1 MLSLRSPSIDTR
13 SLTLF
18 PETMAMSPDIRFQ
31 THHSV
36 RSLIALL
43 ALVTT
48 LLALPLAAQEP
59 TAKEVIDVRV
69 TNVEVIA
76 TDSKGNHVPGLTR
89 DDFELYENGKLQP
102 ITNLFEASAGAGG
115 AQDAAPKAAPR
126 RLVLYLDDSTLLP
139 NNRRLLIPSLKKF
152 VAEAMTPDDQM
163 MIVTFNQSSK
173 VRLPWTSDVA
183 AVQTMLDTIGRE
195 VGGGILRQ
203 AARGRMENE
212 IREVVSRD
220 QSIHLSEDQNTFG
233 AQAPDGEFRV
243 LLTKVRNYASSIKY
257 DFGLSAG
264 ALEKLFGG
272 LAGIDGR
279 KIVFVASE
287 SFPIHPGS
295 EMYAQ
300 LETVRNQILSG
311 NGSEGLKRGAQT
323 SSVGA
328 AAAEFNMNE
337 SILMLARVANA
348 SGVTVY
354 ALDPDIGGRS
364 DSGNVQQMGSEMMT
378 NPTAAA
384 VAAAIEIDGMQ
395 VLAAATGGQ
404 AWIGMKPAMAFDKLR
419 ADLDNYYSIGYQART
434 SGDAERAIE
443 VKSKRPGVRVRTKQ
457 NIVFRTAESEM
468 AERVT
473 SNLQSAQL
481 NDLGITLEV
490 GGDITTE
497 GDKRH
502 VPLHVLIPARN
513 ITVAAEGDVLTGG
526 FSVYI
531 CSAGGKSEPSD
542 VTLRSHE
549 IKWPPS
555 AIEQLGDRNMT
566 FALEVVLEKGR
577 DLISIG
583 VLDHRSQA
591 TGFSKLE
598 M

>member
-1 MLSLRSPSIDTR
+1 
-13 SLTLF
+13 
-18 PETMAMSPDIRFQ
+18 MAMSK
-31 THHSV
+31 SV
-36 RSLIALL
+36 RFVL
-43 ALVTT
+43 T
-48 LLALPLAAQEP
+48 LLATVLTLSLAAQAP
-59 TAKEVIDVRV
+59 AAKEVIDVRV

-76 TDSKGNHVPGLTR
+76 TDAKGNHVPGLTR

-102 ITNLFEASAGAGG
+102 ITNLFESSASIGA
-115 AQDAAPKAAPR
+115 AQGAAPKAAPR

-163 MIVTFNQSSK
+163 MVVTFNQSSK
-173 VRLPWTSDVA
+173 VRVPWTSDVT
-183 AVQTMLDTIGRE
+183 AVQAMLDTIGRE
-195 VGGGILRQ
+195 VGGGSLRQ
-203 AARGRMENE
+203 ATRGRMEDE
-212 IREVVSRD
+212 IRDMVRRD
-220 QSIHLSEDQNTFG
+220 QAIHLSEDKQTLG
-233 AQAPDGEFRV
+233 ATSPDGEFRV
-243 LLTKVRNYASSIKY
+243 LLSNVRNYASSVKY

-287 SFPIHPGS
+287 SFPVHPGS
-295 EMYAQ
+295 AMFAQ

-311 NGSEGLKRGAQT
+311 SGSEGLKRSART
-323 SSVGA
+323 TSVGA
-328 AAAEFNMNE
+328 SAAEFNMNE

-364 DSGNVQQMGSEMMT
+364 DNGNVEQMGSEMMT

-395 VLAAATGGQ
+395 ILAAATGGQ
-404 AWIGMKPAMAFDKLR
+404 AWIGMKPALAFDKLR
-419 ADLDNYYSIGYQART
+419 ADLENYYSIGYQAGT

-443 VKSKRPGVRVRTKQ
+443 VKAKRPGIRVRTKK
-457 NIVFRTAESEM
+457 NIVFRTAESQM
-468 AERVT
+468 AEQVT

-481 NDLGITLEV
+481 NDLGIALQL
-490 GGDITTE
+490 GGEITTE

-502 VPLHVLIPARN
+502 VPLQVLIPARN
-513 ITVAAEGDVLTGG
+513 VTVATEGEVVTGG

-531 CSAGGKSEPSD
+531 CSAGGKTEPSD
-542 VTLRSHE
+542 VTRRSHE

-555 AIEQLGDRNMT
+555 ALDQLGDRNIT
-566 FALEVVLEKGR
+566 FAMEVVLEKGR
-577 DLISIG
+577 DTISIG

-591 TGFSKLE
+591 TGFAKIA

>member
-1 MLSLRSPSIDTR
+1 MSI
-13 SLTLF
+13 
-18 PETMAMSPDIRFQ
+18 DIRFL
-31 THHSV
+31 THHAV
-36 RSLIALL
+36 RSAVALL
-43 ALVTT
+43 TLATT
-48 LLALPLAAQEP
+48 LLASPLTAQDP
-59 TAKEVIDVRV
+59 AKEVIEVRV
-69 TNVEVIA
+69 TNVEVVA
-76 TDSKGNHVPGLTR
+76 TDAKGNHVPGLTR

-102 ITNLFEASAGAGG
+102 ITNLFEASARAAQGG
-115 AQDAAPKAAPR
+115 AAPKAAPR

-139 NNRRLLIPSLKKF
+139 NNRKLLIPSLKKF
-152 VAEAMTPDDQM
+152 VAETMTPDDQM
-163 MIVTFNQSSK
+163 MVVTFNQSSK
-173 VRLPWTSDVA
+173 VRVPWTNDVA
-183 AVQTMLDTIGRE
+183 AVQAMLDTIGRE
-195 VGGGILRQ
+195 TGGGSLRQ

-220 QSIHLSEDQNTFG
+220 QAIHLSEDSQTLG
-233 AQAPDGEFRV
+233 STSPDGEFRI
-243 LLTKVRNYASSIKY
+243 LLSNVRNYASSVKY

-287 SFPIHPGS
+287 SFPIRPGS
-295 EMYAQ
+295 EMFAQ

-311 NGSEGLKRGAQT
+311 SGSEGLKRSARS

-337 SILMLARVANA
+337 AILMLARVANA

-404 AWIGMKPAMAFDKLR
+404 AWIGMKPAMAVDKLR
-419 ADLDNYYSIGYQART
+419 SDLENYYSIGYQAST
-434 SGDAERAIE
+434 SGNAERKIE
-443 VKSKRPGVRVRTKQ
+443 VKAKRPGIRVRTKQ

-473 SNLQSAQL
+473 SNVQSAQL
-481 NDLGITLEV
+481 NDLGISLQV

-497 GDKRH
+497 GDKRR
-502 VPLHVLIPARN
+502 VPLQVLIPARN
-513 ITVAAEGDVLTGG
+513 ITVASDGDVVTGG

-542 VTLRSHE
+542 VTRRSHE

-555 AIEQLGDRNMT
+555 ALEQLGDRNMT

-598 M
+598 L

>member
-1 MLSLRSPSIDTR
+1 MLLTQIPSFAAR

-18 PETMAMSPDIRFQ
+18 PETMAMSFDIRFQ
-31 THHSV
+31 THHAV
-36 RSLIALL
+36 RSLVAPLI
-43 ALVTT
+43 LVTT

-59 TAKEVIDVRV
+59 PVKEVIDVRV

-76 TDSKGNHVPGLTR
+76 TDAKGNHVPGLTR

-102 ITNLFEASAGAGG
+102 ITNLFESSAVAGA

-152 VAEAMTPDDQM
+152 VAETMTPDDQM
-163 MIVTFNQSSK
+163 MVVTFNQSSK
-173 VRLPWTSDVA
+173 VRVPWTSDVA

-195 VGGGILRQ
+195 AGGGSLRQ

-220 QSIHLSEDQNTFG
+220 QSIHLSEDAETFG

-243 LLTKVRNYASSIKY
+243 LLTKVRNYAGSVKY

-311 NGSEGLKRGAQT
+311 NGSEGLKRGART
-323 SSVGA
+323 SSVAA

-443 VKSKRPGVRVRTKQ
+443 VKSKRPGIRVRTKK

-473 SNLQSAQL
+473 SNVQSAQL
-481 NDLGITLEV
+481 NDLGISV
-490 GGDITTE
+490 QVAGDITTE
-497 GDKRH
+497 GDKRR
-502 VPLHVLIPARN
+502 VPVHVLIPARN
-513 ITVAAEGDVLTGG
+513 ITVAADGEVLTGG

-542 VTLRSHE
+542 VTLRKHE

-555 AIEQLGDRNMT
+555 AIEQLGDRAMT
-566 FALEVVLEKGR
+566 FAMEVVLEKGR

-598 M
+598 L

>member
-1 MLSLRSPSIDTR
+1 MSID
-13 SLTLF
+13 F
-18 PETMAMSPDIRFQ
+18 RFQ
-31 THHSV
+31 THHAV
-36 RSLIALL
+36 RPLFALL
-43 ALVTT
+43 TLLTT
-48 LLALPLAAQEP
+48 LLALPLIAQDP
-59 TAKEVIDVRV
+59 AAKEVIEVRV
-69 TNVEVIA
+69 TNVEVVA
-76 TDSKGNHVPGLTR
+76 TDAKGNHVPGLTR
-89 DDFELYENGKLQP
+89 DDFELYENGKLQT
-102 ITNLFEASAGAGG
+102 ITNLFESSAGAAQG
-115 AQDAAPKAAPR
+115 AAQGAAPKAAPR

-152 VAEAMTPDDQM
+152 VAETMTPDDQM
-163 MIVTFNQSSK
+163 MVVTFNNSSK

-183 AVQTMLDTIGRE
+183 AVQAMLDTIGRE
-195 VGGGILRQ
+195 TGGGSLRL

-220 QSIHLSEDQNTFG
+220 QSIHLSEDAQTFG
-233 AQAPDGEFRV
+233 SQAPDGEFRV
-243 LLTKVRNYASSIKY
+243 LLTKVRNYASSVKY

-311 NGSEGLKRGAQT
+311 NGSEGLKRGART

-384 VAAAIEIDGMQ
+384 VAAATEIDGMQ

-404 AWIGMKPAMAFDKLR
+404 AWIGMKPAMAFEKLR
-419 ADLDNYYSIGYQART
+419 TDLDNYYSIGYQARLG
-434 SGDAERAIE
+434 GDAERAIE
-443 VKSKRPGVRVRTKQ
+443 VKAKRPGIRVRTKK

-473 SNLQSAQL
+473 SNVQSAQL
-481 NDLGITLEV
+481 NDLGISV
-490 GGDITTE
+490 QVAGDITTE
-497 GDKRH
+497 GDKRR
-502 VPLHVLIPARN
+502 VPVHVLIPARN
-513 ITVAAEGDVLTGG
+513 ITVAAEGEVLTGG

-542 VTLRSHE
+542 VTRRTHE

-555 AIEQLGDRNMT
+555 ALDQLGDRNMT
-566 FALEVVLEKGR
+566 YAMEVVLEKGR
-577 DLISIG
+577 DLISVG